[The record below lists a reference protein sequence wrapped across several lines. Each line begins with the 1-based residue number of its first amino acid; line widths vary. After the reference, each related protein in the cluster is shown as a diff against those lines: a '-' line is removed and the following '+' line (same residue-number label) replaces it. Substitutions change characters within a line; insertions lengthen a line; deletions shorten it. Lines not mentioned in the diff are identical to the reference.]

1 MISFTQ
7 IGNLG
12 RLGNQM
18 FQMASAIGIATKLG
32 YQTKFPSES
41 FKLDCS
47 TSPDSYEG
55 CKLMECFD
63 ISEEFLLPLE
73 EIGGNI
79 RYLYRESDFTYNE
92 QTNSLRDDCDL
103 YGYFQTEK
111 YFSHCR
117 DLILNQF
124 TFRRQYSDKAS
135 SYLENI
141 RTSKK
146 CSNIVSLHVRRGDY
160 VQYPQHHPTC
170 GTEYYDKGVSEIK
183 SHIDSPIFL
192 VFSDDKEWC
201 KTVFLGDEYIISEL
215 DNPYEE
221 MCAMTLC
228 DSHIIANSSF
238 SWWGAWLNKRDYKIV
253 ISPSNWL
260 GPAVG
265 KNTSDVHC
273 KGWII
278 I

>member
-18 FQMASAIGIATKLG
+18 FQMASTIGIGTKLG
-32 YQTKFPSES
+32 YQFKFPSEL
-41 FKLDCS
+41 FKIVS
-47 TSPDSYEG
+47 GSSPDSYEG
-55 CKLMECFD
+55 CKLMDCFE
-63 ISEEFLLPLE
+63 IRENLLLPLDD
-73 EIGGNI
+73 IRKNI
-79 RYLYRESDFTYNE
+79 AYVYRESDFTYNH
-92 QTNSLRDDCDL
+92 QTASLPDGCDL

-124 TFRRQYSDKAS
+124 TFRKEYSGNAL
-135 SYLENI
+135 SYVEKI
-141 RTSKK
+141 REANRD
-146 CSNIVSLHVRRGDY
+146 SNLISLHVRRGDY
-160 VQYPQHHPTC
+160 IAYPMHHPTC
-170 GTEYYDKGVSEIK
+170 GTEYYDKAVNEIK
-183 SHIDSPIFL
+183 SKIESPIFL

-201 KTVFLGDEYIISEL
+201 KSVFTEDCYIISEL
-215 DNPYEE
+215 TNPYEE
-221 MCAMTLC
+221 MCSMTLC

-238 SWWGAWLNKRDYKIV
+238 SWWGAWLNEKNDKIV

-265 KNTSDVHC
+265 KNTSDIHC
-273 KGWII
+273 ENWII